1 MPARSSSSSVLRWPD
16 RAEVLAAVREWA
28 QQLDLPGLVAV
39 GVFGS
44 YARGDWGVGS
54 DVDLVVVVERSDRP
68 PIERPVDLPLEK
80 LPVPAEAIV
89 YTREEWERLPEAN
102 PHFAAVLAREV
113 VWVYGR
119 PERSDERASPARP

>member
-16 RAEVLAAVREWA
+16 RAAVLAAVREWA
-28 QQLDLPGLVAV
+28 QRLDLPGLVAV

-54 DVDLVVVVERSDRP
+54 DVDLVVVERS
-68 PIERPVDLPLEK
+68 ERPSFERPIGLPLEK

-89 YTREEWERLPEAN
+89 DTREEWERLPETN

-113 VWVYGR
+113 VWVSGR
-119 PERSDERASPARP
+119 PERSDEHVGPARP

>member
-1 MPARSSSSSVLRWPD
+1 VLRWPN
-16 RAEVLAAVREWA
+16 RAEVLAAVAKWARE
-28 QQLDLPGLVAV
+28 LELPGLVAV

-54 DVDLVVVVERSDRP
+54 DVDLVVIVDRSERP

-89 YTREEWERLPEAN
+89 YTREEWKRLPTTN
-102 PHFAAVLAREV
+102 PHFAAVLQREV
-113 VWVYGR
+113 VWVLGR
-119 PERSDERASPARP
+119 PDAPEETPSSEQP